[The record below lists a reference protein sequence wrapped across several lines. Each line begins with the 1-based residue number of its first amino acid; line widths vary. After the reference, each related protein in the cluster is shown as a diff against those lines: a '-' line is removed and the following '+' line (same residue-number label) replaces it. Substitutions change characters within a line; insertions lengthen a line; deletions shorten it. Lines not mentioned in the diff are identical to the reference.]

1 MMRSMG
7 LSKKAAIDKF
17 RRVCASCGIT
27 RKGLGVTL
35 HGLRHQYYHDRILSI
50 EGGMESPVKVMGH
63 LLAIGDVL
71 ESRQYEQEGELRQ
84 ALEAMRATRWAVFD
98 VEDLDEIE
106 RLDKARVQVS
116 SELGHKRKSITGAYA
131 GSYATLL
138 HLLRKYALVLK
149 ASPVASIDEL
159 ASLIDK
165 PVRAVMPVDTSGEE
179 GDWDF

>member
-1 MMRSMG
+1 MRSMG

-63 LLAIGDVL
+63 LLAIGDIL
-71 ESRQYEQEGELRQ
+71 ESRRYELEGELRQ
-84 ALEAMRATRWAVFD
+84 ALQVMRATRWAVFD

-138 HLLRKYALVLK
+138 HLLRKYSAVLK
-149 ASPVASIDEL
+149 ALPAASIDEL
-159 ASLIDK
+159 VSLIGK
-165 PVRAVMPVDTSGEE
+165 PVRGYAPDDDASGEE
-179 GDWDF
+179 GDWDS